1 MFSSQRE
8 DDTYL
13 CDRLEKEPALKYAL
27 TGDKNIV
34 VTPCLLPPPKS
45 KVKVWCK
52 GRALYKALEKQT
64 GIPNIRTENVDS
76 DSETNRTQEPDIIA
90 GERQLEDV
98 RLNLFTGRREVVHE
112 PSDINEEDKPPILV
126 REEPDLSE
134 MEGGASKLREGKVT
148 RNRPDVDDDMAM
160 ALSPSIKQPRLDDSS
175 QLHST
180 PMVKRRSSADLFEA
194 SYTPITTDRVSPML
208 DGNRLTPAVDSSGR
222 VTPTQEGEG
231 HKEEQSGE
239 GFVTPKRIRPPLRR
253 LSTNTDTSLR
263 RAIINTQM
271 KVNDINQYLHFDCT
285 RLR

>member
-1 MFSSQRE
+1 MFSSQQEE
-8 DDTYL
+8 DTCL

-45 KVKVWCK
+45 KVKEWCK
-52 GRALYKALEKQT
+52 GRALYKALKRQT

-76 DSETNRTQEPDIIA
+76 ADSERNRTQEPDGIA

-98 RLNLFTGRREVVHE
+98 RLNLFTGRREAVHE
-112 PSDINEEDKPPILV
+112 PSDLNEEDKPPFLV
-126 REEPDLSE
+126 REEPDLGE
-134 MEGGASKLREGKVT
+134 MEDGPSKLRDSKVT
-148 RNRPDVDDDMAM
+148 RNRPEAEDVTTG
-160 ALSPSIKQPRLDDSS
+160 LSPLIKQPRLDDSS
-175 QLHST
+175 LLHST

-194 SYTPITTDRVSPML
+194 SYTPIATDRVSPTL

-231 HKEEQSGE
+231 QKEEQSGE

-271 KVNDINQYLHFDCT
+271 KVNDINH
-285 RLR
+285 